1 MIILRKKVRLAAG
14 LAVLALGIPAF
25 AQKESALSYPGTA
38 PDTAAA
44 SALAKD
50 VIGRVNKAYRTLL
63 DTDTQGFEAIYT
75 LAIDGQAWGDVA
87 VSWSREGGSTEAKF
101 RPAPGRPADSEQ
113 TVREIEFL
121 IANDV
126 GENAGHLATPPGLR
140 ALRRGDWWIVDDLA
154 PPADTRLVRWRLVTC
169 ADLSEAALS
178 MAYADGARRDIEF
191 KGRRLGGSYVL
202 GTKIERYPVSGLV
215 FKADYGYS
223 LQAGRLFVQSLRI
236 GRTSPGTDKETSLAV
251 DLQSVTFR

>member
-1 MIILRKKVRLAAG
+1 VRLAAG

-63 DTDTQGFEAIYT
+63 DTDTQGFEAVYT

-113 TVREIEFL
+113 TVREIEFF
-121 IANDV
+121 IANDI

-140 ALRRGDWWIVDDLA
+140 ALRRGDWWIVDDIA
-154 PPADTRLVRWRLVTC
+154 PPADTRLS
-169 ADLSEAALS
+169 A
-178 MAYADGARRDIEF
+178 
-191 KGRRLGGSYVL
+191 GGSSPAPICPKRRFPWPM
-202 GTKIERYPVSGLV
+202 GTARAGTSNSKAAASGTATSWGPKSSVIPLPATSN
-215 FKADYGYS
+215 KTDYGYS
-223 LQAGRLFVQSLRI
+223 LQDGRLFVQSLRI
-236 GRTSPGTDKETSLAV
+236 GRTSPGTDKEISLAV